1 MKNLPIKQTSPN
13 GNNITITDMYSE
25 PTIEPIYDCKCIHF
39 IRNSYYLCVCVVKQ
53 NQYEEVY
60 NDYQSSVRGSE
71 IQPLPEEGVVD
82 QKPAPVVSPQQ
93 NSQCLEAKAKIAE
106 ISKGLI

>member
-1 MKNLPIKQTSPN
+1 M
-13 GNNITITDMYSE
+13 
-25 PTIEPIYDCKCIHF
+25 
-39 IRNSYYLCVCVVKQ
+39 KQ

-106 ISKGLI
+106 ISKGLIQEDHPDLVATNSNIILHTSGGTLEGPSQVDITKQND